1 MADRTSQTALQT
13 APSEGGL
20 VMPDPFGGKDPAR
33 TGVMSYLMDALR
45 LRPAG
50 RRALSLLS
58 LLLFLVGAGMFAYPF
73 VTDIYAEQVIQSGLD
88 EHFESEEFR
97 EAYTAGTL
105 KAGDPL
111 TRIHI
116 PKVGV
121 DAVVVNGTSP
131 SALRAGAGHYPNTPL
146 PGAVGNVG
154 IAGHRTTYGKPF
166 NRIDELLVGD
176 EIRLDTPIA
185 THIYRVVAPPAGVA
199 TPCGAGK
206 GCWVTHPADWSVVA
220 PLEGSFLTLT
230 SCHPKG
236 SARQRIILRA
246 ELVESVARPTP

>member
-1 MADRTSQTALQT
+1 MADGTSQTALRT

-20 VMPDPFGGKDPAR
+20 VMPDPFGGKEPTR
-33 TGVMSYLMDALR
+33 TGAMSYLLDALR

-58 LLLFLVGAGMFAYPF
+58 VLLFLVGAGMFAYPF

-88 EHFESEEFR
+88 EHFESDEFR

-105 KAGDPL
+105 KVGDPL

-146 PGAVGNVG
+146 PGAAGNVG

-199 TPCGAGK
+199 TPCERGK

-236 SARQRIILRA
+236 SARQRIIVRA
-246 ELVESVARPTP
+246 ELVESVARPTS

>member
-1 MADRTSQTALQT
+1 MADGTPRTVPQT
-13 APSEGGL
+13 APPEGGL
-20 VMPDPFGGKDPAR
+20 VMPDPFGGKGPASS
-33 TGVMSYLMDALR
+33 GPLSYLLDALR

-73 VTDIYAEQVIQSGLD
+73 VTDLYAEQVIQSGLD
-88 EHFESEEFR
+88 DHFASPEFR
-97 EAYTAGTL
+97 EAYEAGTL

-146 PGAVGNVG
+146 PGAQGNVG

-166 NRIDELLVGD
+166 NRVDELLVGD
-176 EIRLDTPIA
+176 EIRLETPIA
-185 THIYRVVAPPAGVA
+185 IHTYRVVAPPAGVTA
-199 TPCGAGK
+199 PCGANR
-206 GCWVTHPADWSVVA
+206 GCWVTHPGDWSVVA

-236 SARQRIILRA
+236 SARQRIIVRA
-246 ELVESVARPTP
+246 ELVNSVARPTN